1 MLAGDVRMARLIGP
15 CEIGAGAL
23 VDPDVIIGHPAKEAL
38 LAHRDFTT
46 SAGARIGEGCILRA
60 ATIVYEDVIL
70 GANVQT
76 GHHAVIRENV
86 RIGDGCVIGIGSVIR
101 EGAILGRNVRLME
114 GVLIAENARIADD
127 VFVGPHATMTAGRY
141 MTGAL
146 EASGEV
152 TRQAAMEL
160 EGKYW
165 AGPSIVIESR
175 VRIGAGSVLLAGI
188 RLGEGC
194 IVAAGAVVTTD
205 VPNGALVAGNPARIL
220 KRSA

>member
-1 MLAGDVRMARLIGP
+1 MPAGDRRTARLIGP
-15 CEIGAGAL
+15 CEIGAQAL
-23 VDPDVIIGHPAKEAL
+23 IDPDVIVGHPSKDAL
-38 LAHRDFTT
+38 LAHRDFTI
-46 SAGARIGEGCILRA
+46 SAGARIGDGCILRA
-60 ATIVYEDVIL
+60 ATIVYENVTL
-70 GANVQT
+70 GSNVQT
-76 GHHAVIRENV
+76 AHHVVIREGV

-101 EGAILGRNVRLME
+101 EGAVLGRNVRLME

-146 EASGEV
+146 EASGEMSRR
-152 TRQAAMEL
+152 TATEL

-165 AGPSIVIESR
+165 AGPSIVVESR
-175 VRIGAGSVLLAGI
+175 VRIGAGAVLLAGI

-205 VPNGALVAGNPARIL
+205 VPSGALVAGNPARIL